1 MRSLGSQNV
10 EVKLH
15 NKVTA
20 NVTVRA
26 LSLEEK

>member
-1 MRSLGSQNV
+1 MRSLGTQNV

-20 NVTVRA
+20 TLTVRA
-26 LSLEEK
+26 LELEEK